1 MRESGDFFSSF
12 KFVYNMTVAQ
22 FEARADTYAR
32 YISQVVHYG
41 K

>member
-12 KFVYNMTVAQ
+12 KVVYKMTVAQ
-22 FEARADTYAR
+22 FEARADNYAR
-32 YISQVVHYG
+32 YISQAERYG